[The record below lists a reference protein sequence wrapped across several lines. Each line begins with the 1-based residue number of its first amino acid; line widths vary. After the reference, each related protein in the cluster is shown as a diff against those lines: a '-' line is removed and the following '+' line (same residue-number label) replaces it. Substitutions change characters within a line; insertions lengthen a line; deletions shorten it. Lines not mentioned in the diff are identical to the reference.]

1 VGARRRPPKRLTID
15 LDATLVGAHSDKEG
29 AAGTFKG
36 GFGFHPMLAYADESG
51 EALAGELRPG
61 NAGANTAADQIQV
74 AEQAIEQIPAEHIE
88 TIDLVL
94 RVDSAGATHELLDW
108 CCEGQIRFSVG
119 YDLTETVRR
128 AILQIPDDAWVC
140 ALDQD
145 GTQRRNGQV
154 VELTDGLDLTG
165 WPQGSRVLVRRERPT
180 PAPSC
185 PSATSTAIAS
195 RRSSPISPAT
205 SRPSSAVTEP
215 ARASRTTSAQTRTPA
230 FPTSRS
236 EASRTTAC
244 CCRSS

>member
-1 VGARRRPPKRLTID
+1 MGAGRRAEAPDD
-15 LDATLVGAHSDKEG
+15 LDATLVGAHSDKQG

-94 RVDSAGATHELLDW
+94 RVDSAGATHELLDG

-145 GTQRRNGQV
+145 GTQRRNG
-154 VELTDGLDLTG
+154 
-165 WPQGSRVLVRRERPT
+165 
-180 PAPSC
+180 
-185 PSATSTAIAS
+185 
-195 RRSSPISPAT
+195 
-205 SRPSSAVTEP
+205 
-215 ARASRTTSAQTRTPA
+215 
-230 FPTSRS
+230 
-236 EASRTTAC
+236 
-244 CCRSS
+244 